1 MIQAAF
7 SLRHASCLLTNMILV
22 IMHMKVSVE
31 KRKELS
37 QAVTSL
43 LSIIRAEKGCRRCD
57 FFHHIEDEAIL
68 CLLEEW
74 DTRKN
79 LETHYRSDTFK
90 VLRGAMNLLAEPC
103 EIISYQ
109 CLQPAGEMKGMC

>member
-1 MIQAAF
+1 
-7 SLRHASCLLTNMILV
+7 MILV
-22 IMHMKVSVE
+22 IMRMRVSAE

-43 LSIIRAEKGCRRCD
+43 FNTIRSQKGCSRCD
-57 FFHHIEDEAIL
+57 LFHHMENENIL

-74 DTRKN
+74 DTHKN
-79 LETHYRSDTFK
+79 LDAHFGSESFK

-103 EIISYQ
+103 EIICYQ
-109 CLQPAGEMKGMC
+109 CFQPAGEMESRC